1 MTHTPPPLIQPL
13 IRRHFLQGTLRGVAG
28 LAAWQPGWLRLR
40 TAAAPAPHTA
50 WADDLGGPRAD
61 RA

>member
-28 LAAWQPGWLRLR
+28 LAAWQPG
-40 TAAAPAPHTA
+40 
-50 WADDLGGPRAD
+50 
-61 RA
+61 